1 MRQTR
6 RRLKNS
12 PRLHLS
18 GQLHRRAGL
27 HNLAHRLGEPRGE
40 LHERLTANLIRVNA
54 VLIHRQVGVK
64 LAATLPQGACG
75 RVHQGRGERS
85 RLITEQR
92 RGCRHAQVAHENA
105 GEQAAVAVA
114 VRDEDA
120 AARTGEELH
129 LFGHVLDDADDEA
142 LGAFCGVHLAGHTGC
157 GEAQQGAQGGSL
169 VVGEFAAL
177 VLVLVAAHV
186 HAVNI
191 ERTFCIPESFVHPV
205 HQRCGSLRVARTHI
219 RQSSRRGRRSI
230 HKITLG
236 LAPTHATHRGET
248 LRQLLKE
255 GRASILGGNIIRA
268 GQLNAEGVHAAHRE
282 GQPRHIVKVVVRE
295 AAIVAHVNAAQQRAG
310 TVQLLLGGS
319 NIAFAQVT
327 LTGINHTV
335 QQVRLPPVV
344 PSVQALAQRARVGHL
359 HRTNEGAGNAKNTVH
374 EGVGDAGGCGSGMRG
389 GALGVLANRLQRLR
403 VVGRRLGIHGPS
415 VVAVK
420 YYV

>member
-1 MRQTR
+1 M
-6 RRLKNS
+6 
-12 PRLHLS
+12 
-18 GQLHRRAGL
+18 
-27 HNLAHRLGEPRGE
+27 
-40 LHERLTANLIRVNA
+40 
-54 VLIHRQVGVK
+54 
-64 LAATLPQGACG
+64 
-75 RVHQGRGERS
+75 
-85 RLITEQR
+85 
-92 RGCRHAQVAHENA
+92 
-105 GEQAAVAVA
+105 
-114 VRDEDA
+114 RDEDA

-129 LFGHVLDDADDEA
+129 LFGHVLDDTDDEA

-186 HAVNI
+186 HTVNI
-191 ERTFCIPESFVHPV
+191 ERTFCIPEGFVHPV
-205 HQRCGSLRVARTHI
+205 HERGGSLRVARTHI
-219 RQSSRRGRRSI
+219 RQSGRRGRRSI

-236 LAPTHATHRGET
+236 LAPTHATHRGNT
-248 LRQLLKE
+248 LRQLLEKS
-255 GRASILGGNIIRA
+255 RASVLGGDIIRA

-310 TVQLLLGGS
+310 AVQLLLGGS

-327 LTGINHTV
+327 LTGINHAV
-335 QQVRLPPVV
+335 QQVRLPPVM
-344 PSVQALAQRARVGHL
+344 PNVQALAQRARIRHL
-359 HRTNEGAGNAKNTVH
+359 YRTDEGAGHAEDAMHK
-374 EGVGDAGGCGSGMRG
+374 GIGDADGCGSGMRG
-389 GALGVLANRLQRLR
+389 GALGVLAHRLQRLL